1 MRNTPLI
8 SWRTAIGRTWDSP
21 SETWQRMTSVATDA
35 SAKTRWARPRDPSD
49 CTLSRS
55 RRWHRKRRRSRAAPT
70 KKDDRA
76 RHRQQKGWPPC
87 GPPRTT
93 PTIRK
98 GQRDHLHR
106 VRRGLRGPSRSYVV
120 AKVQEAHTS
129 SDGVRRSWWSSRCS
143 IFSRGPTCPPTCPRR
158 RIKTSVGAGKEPPR
172 RSTPKVGSWTTRRG
186 TREIPRFLLEYIIA
200 YLLRGTRFLRS
211 RDGYVKC
218 GVTWM
223 DRKSCSRM
231 DNWFTIDR
239 HQYNPNGLRISL
251 YVLLAEWSRSSRI
264 GLRDRFTTT
273 RYYIILFLIKW
284 SSRRGSTRWNSWLCS
299 R

>member
-1 MRNTPLI
+1 MVSINLTYGFTKYREISGTPRIHKFAHVEASCISCAENNTRNAFLF
-8 SWRTAIGRTWDSP
+8 
-21 SETWQRMTSVATDA
+21 
-35 SAKTRWARPRDPSD
+35 
-49 CTLSRS
+49 
-55 RRWHRKRRRSRAAPT
+55 
-70 KKDDRA
+70 
-76 RHRQQKGWPPC
+76 
-87 GPPRTT
+87 
-93 PTIRK
+93 
-98 GQRDHLHR
+98 
-106 VRRGLRGPSRSYVV
+106 
-120 AKVQEAHTS
+120 QEAHTS